1 MCVRCVL
8 QAAGDDSTI
17 FERMALMEN
26 EQKQAD
32 KDRRDGG
39 GGGDKS

>member
-1 MCVRCVL
+1 L
-8 QAAGDDSTI
+8 WQAAGDDSTI
-17 FERMALMEN
+17 FERMAQMEN

-39 GGGDKS
+39 GDKS